1 MSENTQETVQETT
14 TQQPAADLSVND
26 LAALKSII
34 DVASARGAFKPN
46 EMTTIG
52 QVYDKLS
59 AFLDQIVKQAE
70 ATTDEGAE

>member
-1 MSENTQETVQETT
+1 MSENTQETVQET
-14 TQQPAADLSVND
+14 QPAADLSVND

-70 ATTDEGAE
+70 ATTTEGAE

>member
-1 MSENTQETVQETT
+1 MSENTQETVQET
-14 TQQPAADLSVND
+14 QPAADLSVND

-70 ATTDEGAE
+70 ATTEGAE